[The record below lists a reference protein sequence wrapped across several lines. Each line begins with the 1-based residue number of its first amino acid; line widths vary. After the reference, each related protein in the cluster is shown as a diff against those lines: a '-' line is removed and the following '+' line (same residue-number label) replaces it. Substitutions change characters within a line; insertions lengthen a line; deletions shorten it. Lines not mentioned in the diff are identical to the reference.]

1 MGELKKR
8 LKAFVNAFRGLLNA
22 MKKEFHLKLHF
33 MALLIVLNLGF
44 YFHITQTE
52 WLAVILCSALV
63 IGLEL
68 INSSIEALCDVIMPT
83 QNAKIKYIKD
93 VAAAAVLM
101 AAIASVFVGYLIF
114 WPHFFN

>member
-8 LKAFVNAFRGLLNA
+8 LKAFANAFSGLMSAL
-22 MKKEFHLKLHF
+22 KKEFHLKLHF

-44 YFHITQTE
+44 YFHISHSE

-68 INSSIEALCDVIMPT
+68 MNSSIEALCDVIMPT

-93 VAAAAVLM
+93 AAAAAVLI
-101 AAIASVFVGYLIF
+101 AALASVFVAYIIF
-114 WPHFFN
+114 WPHFF